1 MTEAEFTLLI
11 DRLLDA
17 RWDMTASQ
25 DQMKDARTEL
35 AAEEFRDD
43 LRRVTE
49 DFWGIRNG
57 IIAEFKRLKAI
68 EEERPVTRQIR
79 RGEQE

>member
-43 LRRVTE
+43 LRRVTNE
-49 DFWGIRNG
+49 FWGLRSA

-68 EEERPVTRQIR
+68 EEEPPVTRQIR
-79 RGEQE
+79 TDRG